1 MTPLTNNE
9 TITTLDLR
17 LIVVRMDDSL
27 LSHLMALISGVPNNR
42 TGLVAIVARTVKS
55 EEPIVTDRQVLTRH
69 ISWRIQH

>member
-1 MTPLTNNE
+1 MAPLTNNE

-17 LIVVRMDDSL
+17 LIVVRMDDSQ

-42 TGLVAIVARTVKS
+42 TGLVARTVKS

-69 ISWRIQH
+69 MSWRIQH